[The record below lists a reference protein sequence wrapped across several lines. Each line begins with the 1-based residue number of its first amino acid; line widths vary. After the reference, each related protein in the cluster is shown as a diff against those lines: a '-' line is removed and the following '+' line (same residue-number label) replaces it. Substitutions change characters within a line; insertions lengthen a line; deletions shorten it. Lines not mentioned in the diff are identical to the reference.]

1 MQSIEDGINSRI
13 QRSLK
18 IIKRLRDDRRRVET
32 LLFGDDSQTSEEYC
46 LPPRREVLV
55 PVRRIIIRGDDNGT
69 RMNVN
74 E

>member
-1 MQSIEDGINSRI
+1 MQSIEDRINSRI
-13 QRSLK
+13 QWSLK
-18 IIKRLRDDRRRVET
+18 IIKRLRDDRRRVKT

-55 PVRRIIIRGDDNGT
+55 PVSRVIIRSDDNST
-69 RMNVN
+69 RVNVN